1 MTKKRMRFIRY
12 SRGGIVTPLMF
23 LALLF
28 LAIFM
33 VSNTLVN
40 KSVPTGPN
48 GNGAVLSCCDTG
60 SGNDCKPQTG
70 DGQKLTFNG
79 AEYGLLRTNTI
90 LMEGNVHLKDS
101 GQSYN
106 GQPIVLNSSDTHII
120 PTQYATADCRTEPK
134 DKYLK
139 SVPPPPIQI
148 GSPQSVPYCTSI
160 PNDEIIYVCKKNCHT
175 ATCSSIWGPEV
186 TCYGDQDSQYDAYF
200 KLSDVS
206 SPGVP
211 EFIKNCDT
219 SALPTGTATGGQQH
233 IVTPTLQAG
242 SKDNLQLK
250 TFQIQQDNLLVPWL
264 SPFCKPAIYLYPT
277 TTIPVNVR
285 IQPVGSIKLTI
296 PSYPTKGG
304 WNVIAHPDGTI
315 VSNSKS
321 FDYLYYE
328 AEIPDEKIEKP
339 RNGYVIM
346 KNELSS
352 ILPGILTKLGLNTKE
367 KNQFVE
373 YWTGVL
379 PDAPYYFVGVVPV
392 TNLDAI
398 SPLLI
403 TPKPTTSIRVTLYF
417 EPLDK
422 LKSVQAPT
430 LSNVTRNGFT
440 MVEWGGIFKKSEK
453 YPFSC
458 FQ

>member
-1 MTKKRMRFIRY
+1 MAKKRKRFIRY
-12 SRGGIVTPLMF
+12 SRGGIITPLML

-40 KSVPTGPN
+40 KSAPTGPN
-48 GNGAVLSCCDTG
+48 GNGSVLSCCDTG

-70 DGQKLTFNG
+70 DGQKITFNG

-101 GQSYN
+101 GQQYN
-106 GQPIVLNSSDTHII
+106 GQPIILNSSDTHII

-160 PNDEIIYVCKKNCHT
+160 PNDEIIYVCKKNCHA
-175 ATCSSIWGPEV
+175 ATCSGMWGPEV
-186 TCYGDQDSQYDAYF
+186 TCYGDAESQYDAYF
-200 KLSDVS
+200 RLSDVA

-211 EFIKNCDT
+211 DFIKNCDT
-219 SALPTGTATGGQQH
+219 SALPTGAATGGQQH
-233 IVTPTLQAG
+233 IVTPTQQAG
-242 SKDNLQLK
+242 KKDNLQLK

-264 SPFCKPAIYLYPT
+264 SPFCKPAIYLYPENT
-277 TTIPVNVR
+277 TPVNVK
-285 IQPVGSIKLTI
+285 INPAGPIKLTI
-296 PSYPTKGG
+296 PDYPTGG

-315 VSNSKS
+315 LSGSKN

-339 RNGYVIM
+339 
-346 KNELSS
+346 NEGFVVKKDEIKALLSD
-352 ILPGILTKLGLNTKE
+352 ILPRLGLNDKE
-367 KNQFVE
+367 KNQFVD
-373 YWTGVL
+373 YWNSVL
-379 PDAPYYFVGVVPV
+379 PNAPYYFVGVIPV
-392 TNLDAI
+392 ANLDAI
-398 SPLLI
+398 SPLYI
-403 TPKPTTSIRVTLYF
+403 TPKPTTTIRITLYF
-417 EPLDK
+417 EALDTPI
-422 LKSVQAPT
+422 SVTSPT
-430 LSNVTRNGFT
+430 LTSIARNGFT
-440 MVEWGGIFKKSEK
+440 MVEWGGIFKKSDK